1 MVYRMPYPECCI
13 LYPHITRTSITMN
26 PRVLD
31 KFSSHKPIRDEV
43 FDSLRSAILKGH
55 LTSGEHLVEKD
66 LAQQMKV
73 SRTPIRE
80 ALRKLELEGLVAYE
94 PRKGVVV
101 VGVSADDVLE
111 IYTIQAV
118 LEGLAAKLAA
128 SRRTGDEVTALQ
140 TLLFKMEEC
149 IQKDSI
155 KKLTTS
161 HADFHKTIAEMSKSP
176 RLCQMILSLRDYV
189 ENFAEIPC
197 YLPENLLVGWEEHRT
212 IFDAIAKKDYERAE
226 EAARNHITQVKRSVI
241 KTIFREKEA
250 V

>member
-1 MVYRMPYPECCI
+1 
-13 LYPHITRTSITMN
+13 MN

-43 FDSLRSAILKGH
+43 FDSLRTAILKGH
-55 LTSGEHLVEKD
+55 LASGEHLIEKE

-101 VGVSADDVLE
+101 VGVSAEDAVE

-118 LEGLAAKLAA
+118 LEGLAASLAA
-128 SRRTGDEVTALQ
+128 SRRSGDDVTTLQ
-140 TLLFKMEEC
+140 TLLSKMEEC
-149 IQKDSI
+149 IQKDNI
-155 KKLTTS
+155 KKLTAS
-161 HADFHKTIAEMSKSP
+161 HADFHKAIAEMSRSS
-176 RLCQMILSLRDYV
+176 RLYQMIVSLRDYV

-197 YLPENLLVGWEEHRT
+197 YFPEKLLVGWEEHRT
-212 IFDAIAKKDYERAE
+212 IFEAIARKDYERAE
-226 EAARNHITQVKRSVI
+226 EAARNHIIQVKRSVI
-241 KTIFREKEA
+241 ETIFREKEA
-250 V
+250 L